1 MIVNIEETQTTA
13 QRMEA
18 MHKQQT
24 ETFVV
29 FPANIGLSGHVFTS
43 GEFIIC
49 NDAEKEP
56 GFVD

>member
-1 MIVNIEETQTTA
+1 
-13 QRMEA
+13 MEA